1 MAGFR
6 DCGRSLIGRL
16 GGTFFLL
23 AGQPLC
29 QGQVRPP
36 EGLQLLR
43 RGAIPFVP
51 RTAPILDQ
59 SGPSICP
66 RLSQQAHN
74 IAVVVAGIWGA
85 HLEQPIATG
94 LADHQRALQH
104 ALAQCAGGGGILGGL
119 GGQFACFHHRGF
131 SQVLSILRTLR
142 IFDFGRDF

>member
-43 RGAIPFVP
+43 RGAIPFMP

-74 IAVVVAGIWGA
+74 IAVVVAGIRDT
-85 HLEQPIATG
+85 HLEQPIAAG

-104 ALAQCAGGGGILGGL
+104 ALA
-119 GGQFACFHHRGF
+119 
-131 SQVLSILRTLR
+131 
-142 IFDFGRDF
+142 

>member
-1 MAGFR
+1 MTGFR
-6 DCGRSLIGRL
+6 DCGRRLIGRL

-23 AGQPLC
+23 AGQPLF

-43 RGAIPFVP
+43 RGAIPFMP

-74 IAVVVAGIWGA
+74 IAVVVAGIRDT
-85 HLEQPIATG
+85 HLEQPIAAG

-104 ALAQCAGGGGILGGL
+104 ALA
-119 GGQFACFHHRGF
+119 
-131 SQVLSILRTLR
+131 
-142 IFDFGRDF
+142 